1 MTINYKDINLSYQK
15 YGDSKDVIVIL
26 PGWGETRNTFLEL
39 IRILMIDYTVY
50 IIDYPGFGDTPFPNY
65 DLSIYDY
72 SEMIIKFFKDL
83 NITNPNIIAH
93 SFGGRIAIL
102 LASKYSILIKN
113 LILID
118 SAGIIPKMTLKKKL
132 RLKLYKTLQ
141 ALGNYLPK
149 KLKHKF
155 KTYLFNK
162 FSSSDYQSLDENM
175 RETFKNIVNL
185 DLTNYLSLINTNT
198 LILWGEKDIDT
209 PLKDGKLMHKK
220 ITNSE
225 LIIFPNCT
233 HYCYLEN
240 TYVIIK
246 IILCFLED

>member
-15 YGDSKDVIVIL
+15 YGEGKDTIIIL
-26 PGWGETRNTFLEL
+26 PGWGETRNTFLEM
-39 IRILMIDYTVY
+39 INILMIDYTVY
-50 IIDYPGFGDTPFPNY
+50 IIDYPGFGDTPFPNH
-65 DLSIYDY
+65 DLTMDDY
-72 SEMIIKFFKDL
+72 TEMVIKFLNDL
-83 NITNPNIIAH
+83 NITNPSIIAH
-93 SFGGRIAIL
+93 SFGGRISIL
-102 LASKYSILIKN
+102 LAGKYNIPIKN

-118 SAGIIPKMTLKKKL
+118 SAGIKPKMTLKKKL

-141 ALGNYLPK
+141 SIGDILPK
-149 KLKHKF
+149 RFKHKF

-162 FSSSDYQSLDENM
+162 FSSSDYQSLDINM
-175 RETFKNIVNL
+175 RETFKNIVNT
-185 DLTNYLSLINTNT
+185 DLTKYLSGINTNT

-246 IILCFLED
+246 IILCFLEG

>member
-1 MTINYKDINLSYQK
+1 MTINYENITLSYK
-15 YGDSKDVIVIL
+15 RYGDGKEVIVIL
-26 PGWGETRNTFLEL
+26 PGWGETRNTFLE
-39 IRILMIDYTVY
+39 IINILKIDYTVY

-65 DLSIYDY
+65 NLTMDDY
-72 SEMIIKFFKDL
+72 TLLILDFLKKL

-93 SFGGRIAIL
+93 SFGGRISIL
-102 LASKYSILIKN
+102 LAAKYNVPIKS

-118 SAGIIPKMTLKKKL
+118 SAGIKPKLTLKKKL

-141 ALGNYLPK
+141 SLANYLPK
-149 KLKHKF
+149 KIKDTF

-185 DLTNYLSLINTNT
+185 DLTNYLSKIKCNT

-233 HYCYLEN
+233 HFCYLEN

-246 IILCFLED
+246 IILCFLES

>member
-1 MTINYKDINLSYQK
+1 MNLSYKK
-15 YGDSKDVIVIL
+15 YGDGKEVIIIL
-26 PGWGETRNTFLEL
+26 PGWGETRNTFLEM
-39 IRILMIDYTVY
+39 INILMIDYTVY
-50 IIDYPGFGDTPFPNY
+50 IIDYPGFGDTPFPNH
-65 DLSIYDY
+65 DLTMDNYA
-72 SEMIIKFFKDL
+72 EMVIKFLNDL
-83 NITNPNIIAH
+83 NITNPIIIAH
-93 SFGGRIAIL
+93 SFGGRISIL
-102 LASKYSILIKN
+102 LASKYNIPIKN

-118 SAGIIPKMTLKKKL
+118 SAGIIPKMTLKKKF
-132 RLKLYKTLQ
+132 RLNLYKTLQ
-141 ALGNYLPK
+141 SLANYLPK
-149 KLKHKF
+149 KIKYKF

-175 RETFKNIVNL
+175 RQTFKNIVNL
-185 DLTNYLSLINTNT
+185 DLTKYLSSINTNT

-246 IILCFLED
+246 IILCFLEG

>member
-1 MTINYKDINLSYQK
+1 MENIKLSYKK
-15 YGDSKDVIVIL
+15 YGDKKDIIVIL
-26 PGWGETRNTFLEL
+26 PGWGETRNTFLEM
-39 IRILMIDYTVY
+39 INILMIDYTVY
-50 IIDYPGFGDTPFPNY
+50 IIDYPGFGSTPFPNY
-65 DLSIYDY
+65 NLTMDDY
-72 SEMIIKFFKDL
+72 TNLIINFFNEH
-83 NITNPNIIAH
+83 NINNTNIIAH

-102 LASKYSILIKN
+102 LASKYKIPIKN

-118 SAGIIPKMTLKKKL
+118 SAGIKPKMTLKKKL

-141 ALGNYLPK
+141 AFGNYLPK
-149 KLKHKF
+149 KLKFKF

-162 FSSSDYQSLDENM
+162 FSSSDYQALNENM

-185 DLTNYLSLINTNT
+185 DLTKYLSSISTNT
-198 LILWGEKDIDT
+198 LILWGEQDSDT

-246 IILCFLED
+246 IILCFLEY

>member
-1 MTINYKDINLSYQK
+1 MTINYQDINLSYKK
-15 YGDSKDVIVIL
+15 YGNGNEIIIIL
-26 PGWGETRNTFLEL
+26 PGWGETRNTFLEM
-39 IRILMIDYTVY
+39 INILMIDYTVY
-50 IIDYPGFGDTPFPNY
+50 IIDYPGFGESNFPNY
-65 DLSIYDY
+65 NLTMDDY
-72 SEMIIKFFKDL
+72 TKMIITLFKKL
-83 NITNPNIIAH
+83 NIINPNIIAH

-102 LASKYSILIKN
+102 LSSKYNIPIKN

-118 SAGIIPKMTLKKKL
+118 SAGIKPKMTLKKKI
-132 RLKLYKTLQ
+132 RLKLYKALQ
-141 ALGNYLPK
+141 SFGNYLPNK
-149 KLKHKF
+149 IKSKF
-155 KTYLFNK
+155 KKYLFDK
-162 FSSSDYQSLDENM
+162 FSSSDYQALDENM

-185 DLTNYLSLINTNT
+185 DLTNYLSSIKTNT
-198 LILWGEKDIDT
+198 LILWGEKDTDT

-246 IILCFLED
+246 IILCFLDN

>member
-1 MTINYKDINLSYQK
+1 MTINYKNINLSYQK

-26 PGWGETRNTFLEL
+26 PGWGETRNTFLEM
-39 IRILMIDYTVY
+39 INILMIDYTVY
-50 IIDYPGFGDTPFPNY
+50 IIDYPGFGETKFTKHNLNMD
-65 DLSIYDY
+65 DY
-72 SEMIIKFFKDL
+72 TKMIIKFFSDL
-83 NITNPNIIAH
+83 KISNPNIIAH

-102 LASKYSILIKN
+102 LSSKYKVPIKN

-118 SAGIIPKMTLKKKL
+118 SAGIKPKMTLKKKF

-141 ALGNYLPK
+141 SLADYLPK
-149 KLKHKF
+149 KIKHKF

-185 DLTNYLSLINTNT
+185 DLTSYLSSINTNT
-198 LILWGEKDIDT
+198 LILWGEKDTDT

>member
-1 MTINYKDINLSYQK
+1 MTINYKDITLSYKK
-15 YGDSKDVIVIL
+15 YGDGKDNIIIL
-26 PGWGETRNTFLEL
+26 PGWGETRNTFLE
-39 IRILMIDYTVY
+39 IINILKIDYTIY
-50 IIDYPGFGDTPFPNY
+50 ILDYPGFGNTPFPNRNLIM
-65 DLSIYDY
+65 DDY
-72 SEMIIKFFKDL
+72 SLLVIDFLSQL
-83 NITNPNIIAH
+83 NITNPIVIAH

-102 LASKYSILIKN
+102 LSSKYNISIKN

-118 SAGIIPKMTLKKKL
+118 SAGIKPKVTLKKKFK
-132 RLKLYKTLQ
+132 LKIYKTLQ
-141 ALGNYLPK
+141 SLANYLPK
-149 KLKHKF
+149 NIKTKV

-162 FSSSDYQSLDENM
+162 FSSTDYQSLDPNM

-185 DLTNYLSLINTNT
+185 DLSNYLSKIKCNT

-209 PLKDGKLMHKK
+209 PLKDAKIMHKK

-233 HYCYLEN
+233 HFCYLEN

-246 IILCFLED
+246 IILCFLES

>member
-15 YGDSKDVIVIL
+15 YGDGKDTIIIL
-26 PGWGETRNTFLEL
+26 PGWGETRNTFLE
-39 IRILMIDYTVY
+39 IINILMIDYTIY
-50 IIDYPGFGDTPFPNY
+50 ILDYPGFGNTKFPNY
-65 DLSIYDY
+65 NLTMDDY
-72 SEMIIKFFKDL
+72 ASLIISFLQQL
-83 NITNPNIIAH
+83 NISNPNIIAH

-102 LASKYSILIKN
+102 LSGKYNIPIKN

-118 SAGIIPKMTLKKKL
+118 SAGIKPKMTLKKKFK
-132 RLKLYKTLQ
+132 LKLYKALQ
-141 ALGNYLPK
+141 SFANILPK
-149 KLKHKF
+149 TIKSKV

-162 FSSSDYQSLDENM
+162 FSSSDYQALDENM
-175 RETFKNIVNL
+175 RETFKNIINL
-185 DLTNYLSLINTNT
+185 DLTKYLSKIKANT

-209 PLKDGKLMHKK
+209 PLKDGKIMNKK

-233 HYCYLEN
+233 HFCYLEN

>member
-1 MTINYKDINLSYQK
+1 MTINYEDINLSYKK
-15 YGDSKDVIVIL
+15 YGDGKEIIVIL
-26 PGWGETRNTFLEL
+26 PGWGETRNTFLEM
-39 IRILMIDYTVY
+39 INILMIDYTVY
-50 IIDYPGFGDTPFPNY
+50 IIDYPGFGDTPFPNH
-65 DLSIYDY
+65 DLTMDDY
-72 SEMIIKFFKDL
+72 TEMIIKFLNDL
-83 NITNPNIIAH
+83 NITKPNIIAH
-93 SFGGRIAIL
+93 SFGGRISIL
-102 LASKYSILIKN
+102 LASKYNIPIKN

-118 SAGIIPKMTLKKKL
+118 SAGIIPKMTLKKKF
-132 RLKLYKTLQ
+132 RLNLYKTLQ
-141 ALGNYLPK
+141 SLANYLPK
-149 KLKHKF
+149 KIKCKF

-175 RETFKNIVNL
+175 RQTFKNIVNL
-185 DLTNYLSLINTNT
+185 DLTKYLSSINTNT

-246 IILCFLED
+246 IILCFLEG

>member
-1 MTINYKDINLSYQK
+1 MTIDYKDIKLSYQK
-15 YGDSKDVIVIL
+15 YGDGKEVIVIL
-26 PGWGETRNTFLEL
+26 PGWGETRNTFLEM
-39 IRILMIDYTVY
+39 INILMIDYTVY
-50 IIDYPGFGDTPFPNY
+50 IIDYPGFGETKFPNY
-65 DLSIYDY
+65 NLTMDNYT
-72 SEMIIKFFKDL
+72 EMIITFFNDL

-102 LASKYSILIKN
+102 LSSKYNIPIKN

-118 SAGIIPKMTLKKKL
+118 SAGIKPKMTLKKKF

-141 ALGNYLPK
+141 SIGDILPK
-149 KLKHKF
+149 RFKHKF

-162 FSSSDYQSLDENM
+162 FSSSDYQSLDINM
-175 RETFKNIVNL
+175 RETFKNIVNT
-185 DLTNYLSLINTNT
+185 DLTKYLSGINTNT

-209 PLKDGKLMHKK
+209 PLKDGKLMQKK

-246 IILCFLED
+246 IILCFLEG

>member
-1 MTINYKDINLSYQK
+1 MINVYQTINLSYKK
-15 YGDSKDVIVIL
+15 YGDNKDTIVIL
-26 PGWGETRNTFLEL
+26 PGWGETRNTFLD
-39 IRILMIDYTVY
+39 IINILKIDYTVY
-50 IIDYPGFGDTPFPNY
+50 IVDYPGFGETEFPNY
-65 DLSIYDY
+65 NLTMDDY
-72 SEMIIKFFKDL
+72 THLIINFFKEL
-83 NITNPNIIAH
+83 NIENPNIIAH

-102 LASKYSILIKN
+102 LSAKYNIAIKN

-118 SAGIIPKMTLKKKL
+118 SAGIKPKMTLKKKFK
-132 RLKLYKTLQ
+132 LKLYKTLQ
-141 ALGNYLPK
+141 SLANYLPK
-149 KLKHKF
+149 NIKF
-155 KTYLFNK
+155 EVKTYLFNK

-185 DLTNYLSLINTNT
+185 DLTNYLSSVKTNT

-233 HYCYLEN
+233 HFCYLEN

-246 IILCFLED
+246 IILCFLDN

>member
-1 MTINYKDINLSYQK
+1 MTINYEDINLSYKK
-15 YGDSKDVIVIL
+15 YGDGKEIIVIL
-26 PGWGETRNTFLEL
+26 PGWGETRNTFLEM
-39 IRILMIDYTVY
+39 INILMIDYTVY
-50 IIDYPGFGDTPFPNY
+50 IIDYPGFGDTPFPNH
-65 DLSIYDY
+65 DLTMDDY
-72 SEMIIKFFKDL
+72 TEMIIKFLNDL
-83 NITNPNIIAH
+83 NITKPNIIAH
-93 SFGGRIAIL
+93 SFGGRISIL
-102 LASKYSILIKN
+102 LASKYNIPIKN

-118 SAGIIPKMTLKKKL
+118 SAGIIPKMTLKKKF
-132 RLKLYKTLQ
+132 RLNLYKTLQ
-141 ALGNYLPK
+141 SLANYLPK
-149 KLKHKF
+149 KIKYRF

-162 FSSSDYQSLDENM
+162 SSSSDYQSLEENM
-175 RETFKNIVNL
+175 RQTFKNIVNL
-185 DLTNYLSLINTNT
+185 DLTKYLSSINTNT

-246 IILCFLED
+246 IILCFLEG

>member
-1 MTINYKDINLSYQK
+1 MKDTYLSYLK
-15 YGDSKDVIVIL
+15 YGNGENTIVIL
-26 PGWGETRNTFLEL
+26 PGWGETRNTFLEM
-39 IRILMIDYTVY
+39 INILMIDYTVY
-50 IIDYPGFGDTPFPNY
+50 IIDYPGFGNTPFPNHNLTMDDY
-65 DLSIYDY
+65 TSLVIDL
-72 SEMIIKFFKDL
+72 FKKL
-83 NITNPNIIAH
+83 NINNPNIIAH
-93 SFGGRIAIL
+93 SFGGRIARL
-102 LASKYSILIKN
+102 LSAKYNIPIKN

-118 SAGIIPKMTLKKKL
+118 SAGIKPKMTLKKKF

-141 ALGNYLPK
+141 SLANYLPRK
-149 KLKHKF
+149 IKSKF

-162 FSSSDYQSLDENM
+162 FSSSDYQALDENM

-185 DLTNYLSLINTNT
+185 DLTNYLTSINTNT
-198 LILWGEKDIDT
+198 LILWGEKDTDT

>member
-15 YGDSKDVIVIL
+15 YGDGKEVIVIL
-26 PGWGETRNTFLEL
+26 PGWGETRNTFLEM
-39 IRILMIDYTVY
+39 ISILMIDYTVY
-50 IIDYPGFGDTPFPNY
+50 IIDYPGFGNTKFPNY
-65 DLSIYDY
+65 NLTMDDY
-72 SEMIIKFFKDL
+72 SEMIIKFFNDL

-102 LASKYSILIKN
+102 LSSKYNIYIKN

-118 SAGIIPKMTLKKKL
+118 SAGIKPKMTLKKKF
-132 RLKLYKTLQ
+132 RLKLYKALQ
-141 ALGNYLPK
+141 SFANYLPK

-162 FSSSDYQSLDENM
+162 FSSSDYQALDENM

-185 DLTNYLSLINTNT
+185 DLTKYLSSVNTNT

>member
-1 MTINYKDINLSYQK
+1 MTIDYENIALSYKK
-15 YGDSKDVIVIL
+15 YGEGKENIVIL
-26 PGWGETRNTFLEL
+26 PGWGETRNTFLEM
-39 IRILMIDYTVY
+39 INILKIDYTVY

-65 DLSIYDY
+65 NLTMDDY
-72 SEMIIKFFKDL
+72 TLLIIDFFKKL

-102 LASKYSILIKN
+102 LSAKYHISIKN

-118 SAGIIPKMTLKKKL
+118 SAGIIPKLTLKKKL

-141 ALGNYLPK
+141 SLANRLPNNIRK
-149 KLKHKF
+149 KAKA
-155 KTYLFNK
+155 YLFNK
-162 FSSSDYQSLDENM
+162 FSSSDYQALDENM

-185 DLTNYLSLINTNT
+185 DLTNYLSKIKCNT

-233 HYCYLEN
+233 HFCYLEN

-246 IILCFLED
+246 IILCFLDS

>member
-15 YGDSKDVIVIL
+15 YGEGKDVIIIL
-26 PGWGETRNTFLEL
+26 PGWGETRNTFLEM
-39 IRILMIDYTVY
+39 INILMIDYTVY
-50 IIDYPGFGDTPFPNY
+50 IIDYPGFGNTLFPNY
-65 DLSIYDY
+65 NLTIYDY
-72 SEMIIKFFKDL
+72 SKIIIKFLNDL

-102 LASKYSILIKN
+102 LSSKYNIPIKN

-118 SAGIIPKMTLKKKL
+118 SAGIKPKMTLKKKF

-141 ALGNYLPK
+141 SIGDILPK
-149 KLKHKF
+149 RFKHKF

-162 FSSSDYQSLDENM
+162 FSSSDYQVLDINM
-175 RETFKNIVNL
+175 RETFKNIVNT
-185 DLTNYLSLINTNT
+185 DLTKYLSGINTNT

-220 ITNSE
+220 IKNSE

-246 IILCFLED
+246 IILCFLEG

>member
-1 MTINYKDINLSYQK
+1 MYYNKEGYTLYYEK
-15 YGDSKDVIVIL
+15 YGQGENKILIL
-26 PGWGETRNTFLEL
+26 PGWGDTRKTFDCL
-39 IRILMIDYTVY
+39 INWLQEDFTIY
-50 IIDYPGFGDTPFPNY
+50 IIDYPGFGNSPFPNH
-65 DLSIYDY
+65 DLTIYDY
-72 SEMIIKFFKDL
+72 TNIIRNFMTDT
-83 NITNPNIIAH
+83 NIINPIIIAH

-102 LASKYSILIKN
+102 LSSKYNMPIKN

-118 SAGIIPKMTLKKKL
+118 SAGIKPKMTLKKKF

-141 ALGNYLPK
+141 SIANYLPK
-149 KLKHKF
+149 KIKQRF

-162 FSSSDYQSLDENM
+162 FSSSDYQSLDANM

-185 DLTNYLSLINTNT
+185 DLTKYLSSVNTNT

>member
-1 MTINYKDINLSYQK
+1 MTINYEDINLSYKK
-15 YGDSKDVIVIL
+15 YGDGKEIIVIL
-26 PGWGETRNTFLEL
+26 PGWGETRNTFLEM
-39 IRILMIDYTVY
+39 INILMIDYTVY
-50 IIDYPGFGDTPFPNY
+50 IIDYPGFGDTPFPNH
-65 DLSIYDY
+65 DLTMDDY
-72 SEMIIKFFKDL
+72 TEMIIKFLNDL
-83 NITNPNIIAH
+83 NITKPNIIAH
-93 SFGGRIAIL
+93 SFGGRISIL
-102 LASKYSILIKN
+102 LASKYNIPIKN

-118 SAGIIPKMTLKKKL
+118 SAGIIPKMTLKKKFKL
-132 RLKLYKTLQ
+132 NLYKTLQ
-141 ALGNYLPK
+141 SLANYLPK
-149 KLKHKF
+149 KIKCKF

-175 RETFKNIVNL
+175 RQTFKNIVNL
-185 DLTNYLSLINTNT
+185 DLTKYLSSINTNT

-246 IILCFLED
+246 IILCFLEG

>member
-15 YGDSKDVIVIL
+15 YGEGKDVIIIL
-26 PGWGETRNTFLEL
+26 PGWGETRNTFLEM
-39 IRILMIDYTVY
+39 INILMIDYTVY
-50 IIDYPGFGDTPFPNY
+50 IIDYPGFGNTLFPNY
-65 DLSIYDY
+65 NLTIYDY
-72 SEMIIKFFKDL
+72 SEIIIKFLNDL

-102 LASKYSILIKN
+102 LSSKYNIPIKN

-118 SAGIIPKMTLKKKL
+118 SAGIKPKMTLKKKF

-141 ALGNYLPK
+141 SIGDILPK
-149 KLKHKF
+149 RFKHKF

-162 FSSSDYQSLDENM
+162 FSSSDYQVLNINM
-175 RETFKNIVNL
+175 RETFKNIVNT
-185 DLTNYLSLINTNT
+185 DLTKYLSGINTNT

-246 IILCFLED
+246 IILCFLEG

>member
-1 MTINYKDINLSYQK
+1 MTINYEDINLSYKK
-15 YGDSKDVIVIL
+15 YGDGKEIIVIL
-26 PGWGETRNTFLEL
+26 PGWGETRNTFLEM
-39 IRILMIDYTVY
+39 INILMIDYTVY
-50 IIDYPGFGDTPFPNY
+50 IIDYPGFGDTPFPNH
-65 DLSIYDY
+65 DLTMDDY
-72 SEMIIKFFKDL
+72 TEMIIKFLNDL
-83 NITNPNIIAH
+83 NITKPNIIAH
-93 SFGGRIAIL
+93 SFGGRISIL
-102 LASKYSILIKN
+102 LASKYNIPIKN

-118 SAGIIPKMTLKKKL
+118 SAGIIPKMTLKKKF
-132 RLKLYKTLQ
+132 RLNLYKTLQ
-141 ALGNYLPK
+141 SLANYLPK
-149 KLKHKF
+149 KIKYKF

-175 RETFKNIVNL
+175 RQTFKNIVNL
-185 DLTNYLSLINTNT
+185 DLTKYLSSINTNT

-209 PLKDGKLMHKK
+209 PLKDGKLIHKK

-246 IILCFLED
+246 IILCFLEG

>member
-1 MTINYKDINLSYQK
+1 MNLSYKK
-15 YGDSKDVIVIL
+15 YGDGKEIIVIL
-26 PGWGETRNTFLEL
+26 PGWGETRNTFLEM
-39 IRILMIDYTVY
+39 INILMIDYTVY
-50 IIDYPGFGDTPFPNY
+50 IIDYPGFGDTPFPNH
-65 DLSIYDY
+65 DLTMDNYA
-72 SEMIIKFFKDL
+72 EMVIKFLNDL
-83 NITNPNIIAH
+83 NITNPIIIAH
-93 SFGGRIAIL
+93 SFGGRISIL
-102 LASKYSILIKN
+102 LASKYNIPIKN

-118 SAGIIPKMTLKKKL
+118 SAGIIPKMTLKKKF
-132 RLKLYKTLQ
+132 RLNLYKTLQ
-141 ALGNYLPK
+141 SLANYLPK
-149 KLKHKF
+149 KIKCKF

-175 RETFKNIVNL
+175 RQTFKNIVNL
-185 DLTNYLSLINTNT
+185 DLTKYLSSINTNT

-246 IILCFLED
+246 IILCFLEG